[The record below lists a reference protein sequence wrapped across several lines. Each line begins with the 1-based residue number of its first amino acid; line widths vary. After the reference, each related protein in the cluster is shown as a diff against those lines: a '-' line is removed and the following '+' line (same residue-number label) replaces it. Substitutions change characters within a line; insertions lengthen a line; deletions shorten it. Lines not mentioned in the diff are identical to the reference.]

1 MFPIQAPS
9 GVPFFLHNMW
19 FISPVKCPL
28 QGESN
33 QIGWPTYLGRNVF
46 CFFFHR
52 GESTCTNEALLLNS
66 FTGQTDTA
74 EWPSSAVF
82 WLPNYFHERDFGLRP
97 LLLLGHDSPRREL
110 NIRSLVV
117 NFRRFPNR
125 GRTQFSFRHQEL
137 LNKKIPPSLFV
148 NPRRFRRTSK
158 WRHNLDTVTPK

>member
-1 MFPIQAPS
+1 MFPIGAPS
-9 GVPFFLHNMW
+9 GVPVFYHNMW
-19 FISPVKCPL
+19 FVSPMKCPL

-82 WLPNYFHERDFGLRP
+82 WLPNYFHGRDFGLRP
-97 LLLLGHDSPRREL
+97 FLLLGHDSPRREL

-125 GRTQFSFRHQEL
+125 DRTQFRHQSFRY
-137 LNKKIPPSLFV
+137 KKTCAFSFCNGFQLWVTPQS
-148 NPRRFRRTSK
+148 S
-158 WRHNLDTVTPK
+158 HNLDTMSPK